1 MEADFDIDAA
11 FDEVVDRFVSEYV
24 PVMKKIDAIDGLPD
38 KVKSAWKNI
47 LLTVQKPGKL
57 QVATRRGLSPS
68 ARGPGG
74 ICPPP
79 LEIQMQTGPLRLITT
94 RRTSLIKLLMNT
106 VKKAQMLGR

>member
-24 PVMKKIDAIDGLPD
+24 LVMKKIDAIDGLPD

-47 LLTVQKPGKL
+47 LLTVQKPGEL

-68 ARGPGG
+68 AQGPGG
-74 ICPPP
+74 VCP
-79 LEIQMQTGPLRLITT
+79 LPLRGPAGSVPLRSVIIVDMGH
-94 RRTSLIKLLMNT
+94 SL
-106 VKKAQMLGR
+106 

>member
-47 LLTVQKPGKL
+47 LLTVQKPGEL

-68 ARGPGG
+68 A
-74 ICPPP
+74 
-79 LEIQMQTGPLRLITT
+79 QV
-94 RRTSLIKLLMNT
+94 NT
-106 VKKAQMLGR
+106 LKMI

>member
-47 LLTVQKPGKL
+47 LLTVQKPGEL

-68 ARGPGG
+68 ALSSLLIWDTPSD
-74 ICPPP
+74 
-79 LEIQMQTGPLRLITT
+79 LRDAI
-94 RRTSLIKLLMNT
+94 IKMNGS
-106 VKKAQMLGR
+106 VNHKIVE

>member
-47 LLTVQKPGKL
+47 LLTVQKPGEL
-57 QVATRRGLSPS
+57 QVATRRDLSPS
-68 ARGPGG
+68 ALSSLL
-74 ICPPP
+74 IWD
-79 LEIQMQTGPLRLITT
+79 TSSDLRDAI
-94 RRTSLIKLLMNT
+94 IKMNGS
-106 VKKAQMLGR
+106 VNHKIVE